1 NVWRIR
7 MNTAS
12 TASQNVRDAAKD
24 AREGLREVKTAADAA
39 SGDIQRDL
47 QALRD
52 DFARL
57 AEQVSEILGNK
68 GSAAWQRA
76 RSSVDDMVAGAQDS
90 GREAVDA
97 VREVSDN
104 FVEAVDESIK
114 TRPYTTLAIVAALGF
129 LFGATWRR
137 GFGGDDVA
145 PLKPRR

>member
-1 NVWRIR
+1 

-39 SGDIQRDL
+39 SGDMQRDL

-68 GSAAWQRA
+68 GSAAWQKA

-137 GFGGDDVA
+137 
-145 PLKPRR
+145 

>member
-1 NVWRIR
+1 
-7 MNTAS
+7 MNTAA

-24 AREGLREVKTAADAA
+24 AREGLRDVKQAANEA
-39 SGDIQRDL
+39 SGDIQADL

-57 AEQVSEILGNK
+57 AEQVSAILGNK
-68 GSAAWQRA
+68 GSAAWQQARA
-76 RSSVDDMVAGAQDS
+76 SVDDIMAGAQDT

-97 VREVSDN
+97 MREVSDN
-104 FVEAVDESIK
+104 FVDAIDESIK

-137 GFGGDDVA
+137 
-145 PLKPRR
+145 

>member
-1 NVWRIR
+1 

-24 AREGLREVKTAADAA
+24 ARDGLREVNKAAGEA
-39 SGDIQRDL
+39 SGDIAADL

-52 DFARL
+52 DFAKL
-57 AEQVSEILGNK
+57 AEQVGEILGTK
-68 GSAAWQRA
+68 GNAAWQKA
-76 RSSVDDMVAGAQDS
+76 RSSVDDMVAGAQDT

-104 FVEAVDESIK
+104 FVEAIDESIK
-114 TRPYTTLAIVAALGF
+114 TRPYTTLALVAGLGF

-137 GFGGDDVA
+137 
-145 PLKPRR
+145 

>member
-1 NVWRIR
+1 

-24 AREGLREVKTAADAA
+24 ARDGLREVKKAAGEAP
-39 SGDIQRDL
+39 GDIAADL

-52 DFARL
+52 DFAKL
-57 AEQVSEILGNK
+57 AEQVGEILGTK
-68 GSAAWQRA
+68 GNAAWQKA
-76 RSSVDDMVAGAQDS
+76 RSSVDDMVAGAQDT

-114 TRPYTTLAIVAALGF
+114 TRPYTTLAIAAAIGF
-129 LFGATWRR
+129 FFGAVWRR
-137 GFGGDDVA
+137 
-145 PLKPRR
+145 

>member
-1 NVWRIR
+1 

-52 DFARL
+52 DFAKL
-57 AEQVSEILGNK
+57 AEQISEILGTK
-68 GSAAWQRA
+68 GSAAWQKA

-114 TRPYTTLAIVAALGF
+114 TRPYTTLAIAAAIGF
-129 LFGATWRR
+129 FFGAVWRR
-137 GFGGDDVA
+137 
-145 PLKPRR
+145 

>member
-1 NVWRIR
+1 

-24 AREGLREVKTAADAA
+24 ARDGLREVKTAAGEA
-39 SGDIQRDL
+39 SGDIAADL

-52 DFARL
+52 DFAKL
-57 AEQVSEILGNK
+57 AEQVGEILGTK
-68 GSAAWQRA
+68 GNAAWQKA
-76 RSSVDDMVAGAQDS
+76 RSSVDDMVAGAQDT

-114 TRPYTTLAIVAALGF
+114 TRPYTTLAIAAAIGF
-129 LFGATWRR
+129 FFGAVWRR
-137 GFGGDDVA
+137 
-145 PLKPRR
+145 

>member
-1 NVWRIR
+1 

-24 AREGLREVKTAADAA
+24 AHEGLREVKKAAGEA
-39 SGDIQRDL
+39 SGDIAADL

-52 DFARL
+52 DFAKL
-57 AEQVSEILGNK
+57 AEQVGEILGTK
-68 GSAAWQRA
+68 GNAAWQKA
-76 RSSVDDMVAGAQDS
+76 RSSVDDMVAGAQDT

-104 FVEAVDESIK
+104 FVDAIDESIK
-114 TRPYTTLAIVAALGF
+114 TRPYTTLAIVAGLGF

-137 GFGGDDVA
+137 
-145 PLKPRR
+145 

>member
-1 NVWRIR
+1 

-24 AREGLREVKTAADAA
+24 ARDGLRDVKKAAGEASSDIAA
-39 SGDIQRDL
+39 DL

-52 DFARL
+52 DFAKL
-57 AEQVSEILGNK
+57 AEQVSEILGTK
-68 GSAAWQRA
+68 GNAAWQKA
-76 RSSVDDMVAGAQDS
+76 RSSVDDMVAGAQDT

-104 FVEAVDESIK
+104 FVEAIDESIK

-137 GFGGDDVA
+137 
-145 PLKPRR
+145 